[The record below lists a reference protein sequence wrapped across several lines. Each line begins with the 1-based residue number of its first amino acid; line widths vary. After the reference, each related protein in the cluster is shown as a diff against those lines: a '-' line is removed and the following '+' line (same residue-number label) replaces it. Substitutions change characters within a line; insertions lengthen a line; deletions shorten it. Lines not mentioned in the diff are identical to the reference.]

1 MFHIEAS
8 HLFCSAKHDWFL
20 YETQNCMKWV
30 NMLFIS
36 QNFQQNYVD
45 LIMGKVIPTNLCE
58 LNYGEINSIIWGN
71 VSFSLCLKKQNRKTK
86 TNGK

>member
-1 MFHIEAS
+1 MTGFYMKRKTA
-8 HLFCSAKHDWFL
+8 L
-20 YETQNCMKWV
+20 KWV